1 MQKFIAIGRLGRDPE
16 GKVVTFGEGENAKE
30 TDKAEWSMA
39 IDSGFGRNKR
49 TTWINCECFGALARN
64 VCTYMHKGDMM
75 GIIGK
80 LQINKFENKQ
90 GQKVTMTKIIV
101 EEMQFLP
108 KQAASSSVNP
118 EDEYLPEASAEGIE
132 VPKAPDDGFVD
143 VPDSDE
149 ILESLPF
156 R

>member
-16 GKVVTFGEGENAKE
+16 GKVVTFGEGDNAKE
-30 TDKAEWSMA
+30 ADKAEWSMA

-49 TTWINCECFGALARN
+49 TTWINCEAFGALARN

-90 GQKVTMTKIIV
+90 GQKVSMTKIIV

-108 KQAASSSVNP
+108 KQAATQANP
-118 EDEYLPEASAEGIE
+118 EDEYLPESNGDVE
-132 VPKAPDDGFVD
+132 VPKAPDDGFID
-143 VPDSDE
+143 VPDGIEED
-149 ILESLPF
+149 LPF

>member
-1 MQKFIAIGRLGRDPE
+1 MQKFIATGRLGRDPE
-16 GKVVTFGEGENAKE
+16 GKVVTYGEGDKTKE
-30 TDKAEWSMA
+30 LEKAEFSMA
-39 IDSGFGRNKR
+39 IDSGFGRNRK
-49 TTWINCECFGALARN
+49 TTWINCECFGSLAKN

-108 KQAASSSVNP
+108 KQATNQSLNP
-118 EDEYLPEASAEGIE
+118 EDEYLPETTNVEP
-132 VPKAPDDGFVD
+132 PKEPDDGFID
-143 VPDSDE
+143 VPDGIEED
-149 ILESLPF
+149 LPF